1 MKKLSTLYLILT
13 VILLGGMQNHLAA
26 EEIAAEQPNIVIILC
41 DDLGYGDVQPLNPDS
56 KIATPTFSNLAKQG
70 VTFTDAQSPSAV
82 CTPTRYGLVCGRY
95 CWRTHLKKGVLGGY
109 SRPLL
114 NKDQQTIAS
123 VMKSAGYQ
131 TACVGK
137 WHLGLGWQ
145 WKESEPNNINHF
157 GIAGEPK
164 SVDYSKPLTDTPIS
178 HGFDWSYIIPA
189 SLDMSP
195 YVYIE
200 NDRVTQPVEQVIEA
214 SPFPKFYRKGEL
226 AKDFSI
232 TDSLDHLSRQAA
244 NYIAE
249 HARDEQPYFLYV
261 PLPAPHKPVIPTKA
275 YQGKSGLGP
284 YGDFIMQVDAAI
296 GRIIGAVDDSGQ
308 ADNTLIIVTSDN
320 GSFMHRKDEADF
332 VDHVTNE
339 QVQAY
344 RSDHHTS
351 NGPLRGTKA
360 DVWEGGHRVPFLA
373 RWPAVVK
380 PDQRCDTTVC
390 LVDLLATCA
399 DIGQASYDSKQSEDS
414 FSLLPNL
421 KDADHSSTRPP
432 VVHHSAGGMFSVRQ
446 GKWKLV
452 LGNGSGGRQ
461 APRGKPFAEPYHLY
475 DLSQDLAETNNVA
488 SSHPDIRDR
497 LVGEFERISH
507 NDHLPNNRKSE
518 LP

>member
-1 MKKLSTLYLILT
+1 MEKLLVRYLVLPF
-13 VILLGGMQNHLAA
+13 ILLVVFQGNTPAQENTG
-26 EEIAAEQPNIVIILC
+26 EPPNIVVILC

-56 KIATPTFSNLAKQG
+56 KIATPTFSGLARQG
-70 VTFTDAQSPSAV
+70 MTFTDAHSPSGV

-95 CWRTHLKKGVLGGY
+95 CWRSRLKRGVLGGY

-114 NKDQQTIAS
+114 ESDQQTIAS

-145 WKESEPNNINHF
+145 WKEAEPENINHF

-200 NDRVTQPVEQVIEA
+200 NDRVTKPVDQVIEG

-232 TDSLDHLSRQAA
+232 IDSLDHLSQKAA
-244 NYIAE
+244 DYIEE
-249 HARDEQPYFLYV
+249 HAGDKQPYFLYV
-261 PLPAPHKPVIPTKA
+261 PLPAPHKPVIPTA
-275 YQGKSGLGP
+275 SYQGQSGLGP

-296 GRIIGAVDDSGQ
+296 GKIVRAVDDSGQ
-308 ADNTLIIVTSDN
+308 SDNTLVMVTSDN
-320 GSFMHRKDEADF
+320 GSFMYRSDEADF
-332 VDHVTNE
+332 VDHVTDE
-339 QVQAY
+339 KVQTY

-360 DVWEGGHRVPFLA
+360 DVWEGGHRVPFLV
-373 RWPAVVK
+373 RWPAQVK
-380 PDQRCDTTVC
+380 AGTRCDATIC

-399 DIGQASYDSKQSEDS
+399 EIGQAPYDQKQSEDS

-421 KDADHSSTRPP
+421 KNADHSSTRPP
-432 VVHHSAGGMFSVRQ
+432 VIHHSAGGMFAIRQ

-475 DLSQDLAETNNVA
+475 DLSQDLAEQNNVA
-488 SSHPDIRDR
+488 PSHRDIRDR

-507 NDHLPNNRKSE
+507 NDHLPSNRNRK